1 MGLIRLLPR
10 PGGSPPSPAPE
21 RQPERV
27 ERVERVEQLEPEPVV
42 SEPAS

>member
-21 RQPERV
+21 RQPEHV
-27 ERVERVEQLEPEPVV
+27 ERVERAEPVV
-42 SEPAS
+42 S